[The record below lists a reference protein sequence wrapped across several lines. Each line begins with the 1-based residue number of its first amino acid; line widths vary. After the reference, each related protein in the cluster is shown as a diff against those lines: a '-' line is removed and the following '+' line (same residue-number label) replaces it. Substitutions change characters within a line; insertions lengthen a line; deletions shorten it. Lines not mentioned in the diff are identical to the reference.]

1 MSIVTKEEN
10 VSGSAFA
17 SSLWST
23 YLLLISEE
31 DDVSNWVS
39 VSMSDIMFKNGGKKV
54 METGKKSEKGTP
66 ADARTFIAGTKTF
79 ADFRLRLEFCPVAQY
94 GHF

>member
-10 VSGSAFA
+10 VGVSAFA
-17 SSLWST
+17 SSLGST

-39 VSMSDIMFKNGGKKV
+39 VSMSDIMFKNGEKKV
-54 METGKKSEKGTP
+54 MEKGKKSEKGTL
-66 ADARTFIAGTKTF
+66 A
-79 ADFRLRLEFCPVAQY
+79 
-94 GHF
+94 